1 MRSGVRLPF
10 PRRAGLLVPWRDTT
24 ALLRAPGRLLWA
36 VVWAAVA
43 VALVGLDD
51 VPAPVT
57 LMALPAGY
65 LAAAQLAEPARLE
78 ADDLRRSAQLPW
90 TAAGLALRHGLVP
103 AAGLLALF
111 VLGPAVAGAAG
122 LWSDRLLVLPALAPA
137 LVGAALVS
145 AYRGTVPV
153 HLMTGSMT
161 PLGGHGAVRR
171 AAVAGA
177 GAAGGAGCA
186 GRGGRSA
193 ARGGTGRRRT
203 AVAAARRGRDGL
215 VGGGDRAQDRA
226 WWVSTRGW
234 VRRGRPPG

>member
-1 MRSGVRLPF
+1 M
-10 PRRAGLLVPWRDTT
+10 
-24 ALLRAPGRLLWA
+24 PGRLLWA

-43 VALVGLDD
+43 VALVSLDD
-51 VPAPVT
+51 VAAPVT

-78 ADDLRRSAQLPW
+78 ADDVRRSAQLPW
-90 TAAGLALRHGLVP
+90 TAAGSALRHGLVP

-122 LWSDRLLVLPALAPA
+122 LWSDRLLVLPALVPA

-161 PLGGHGAVRR
+161 PLGDTGPFGALLWQVRGPLV
-171 AAVAGA
+171 ALGALAVVDGPLRGAEPDVVGLLWPPLVGA
-177 GAAGGAGCA
+177 GMAWWAGVTA
-186 GRGGRSA
+186 
-193 ARGGTGRRRT
+193 RRT
-203 AVAAARRGRDGL
+203 VRG
-215 VGGGDRAQDRA
+215 
-226 WWVSTRGW
+226 
-234 VRRGRPPG
+234 